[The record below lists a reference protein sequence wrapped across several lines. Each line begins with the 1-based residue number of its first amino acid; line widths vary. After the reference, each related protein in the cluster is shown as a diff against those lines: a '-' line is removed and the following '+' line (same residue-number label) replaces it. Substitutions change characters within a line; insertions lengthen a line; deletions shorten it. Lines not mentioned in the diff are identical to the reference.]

1 MVTIVLTEEQ
11 AQWLHGALT
20 DMTDL
25 LEPEDIP
32 EDIRGFIVDILQ
44 QLEPGGA

>member
-11 AQWLHGALT
+11 AQWLHNQLT
-20 DMTDL
+20 DLVDL

-32 EDIRGFIVDILQ
+32 EEIREFIHDILQ
-44 QLEPGGA
+44 QLEP